1 MPSSILEKGIIY
13 FFIRNRVDVNDAESV
28 SDLQRI
34 YFVLRPLP
42 KGAKLG
48 DGAIEDL

>member
-13 FFIRNRVDVNDAESV
+13 FFIRNRVGANDAESV

-42 KGAKLG
+42 EGAKLG